1 MGRKIKKVLLY
12 MPPVSTSKYA
22 IDVNPLPPLG
32 LAYLGAVLEN
42 NGIEVKIFD
51 CLAEGWDS
59 RVEVGDNIVRIGTSF
74 EQVEE
79 IIRDY
84 EPDIVGVNNLFT
96 SQRKNAHEI
105 YKLAKKINSNIVTI
119 AGGAHPTVM
128 PELVL
133 SDANVDFVV
142 LGEGEESLINL
153 IEVVEGR
160 KEIFELNG
168 IGYRANGEKKII
180 PKTKFIED
188 LDGLPFPARHLL
200 NMKKYF
206 GLKVSHGTRTK
217 KRFSPIITSRG
228 CPTGC
233 TFCSAHKVWGKKF
246 RSRSAENVIAEMKL
260 IKQEY
265 GIEEIMFEDDNM
277 NLNAKR
283 AEKIFDLMIKEK
295 LDFVWD
301 TPNGVAAWT
310 LTENIIR
317 KMKLSGCRKLN
328 FPIETGNQFV
338 MDNIIRK
345 PVKLHKIAP
354 LINYAH
360 KINLKVGIFLV
371 IGMPGETEK
380 QMWDSV
386 HFAKDL
392 GVYSPHISIATPY
405 PGSEL
410 YEICL
415 EKKYLRD
422 NFTLD
427 DLFIRSFPISTKSWS
442 SERLKEIYG
451 DIQRFLFISY
461 FKKHSLQFTTTIVK
475 KFLRNPVKFLKQV
488 FKFVLGKKDWNIVR

>member
-1 MGRKIKKVLLY
+1 MDDRIKKVLLCI
-12 MPPVSTSKYA
+12 PPVFTFKHG

-42 NGIEVKIFD
+42 KGIEVKIFD
-51 CLAEGWDS
+51 CLAEGWND
-59 RVEVGDNIVRIGTSF
+59 RVEVSNEVIRIGTSF
-74 EQVEE
+74 EQIEE
-79 IIRDY
+79 IIRDCK
-84 EPDIVGVNNLFT
+84 PDMVGVNNLFT
-96 SQRKNAHEI
+96 TQRKNAHEI
-105 YKLAKKINSNIVTI
+105 YKLAKKTNPGIVTV
-119 AGGAHPTVM
+119 AGGAHPTAM

-133 SDANVDFVV
+133 SDKNVDFVV
-142 LGEGEESLINL
+142 IGEGEETIVDLISFVESKKDFSSLD
-153 IEVVEGR
+153 
-160 KEIFELNG
+160 G
-168 IGYRANGEKKII
+168 IGFRRNGDVKLM
-180 PKTKFIED
+180 PKTKYIEN
-188 LDGLPFPARHLL
+188 LDELPFPARHLL
-200 NMKKYF
+200 NMRKYF
-206 GLKVSHGTRTK
+206 GLEASHGTRSK

-228 CPTGC
+228 CPARC
-233 TFCSAHKVWGKKF
+233 MFCSAHKVWGKAF
-246 RSRSAENVIAEMKL
+246 RFRSAENVIAEMKL

-265 GIEEIMFEDDNM
+265 GIEEIMFEDDNI

-283 AEKIFDLMIKEK
+283 AEKIFDLMIEEE

-360 KINLKVGIFLV
+360 KIDLKVGIFLV

-410 YEICL
+410 YDICV

-422 NFTLD
+422 KFSLD
-427 DLFIRSFPISTKSWS
+427 DLFIRGFPISTKDWS
-442 SERLKEIYG
+442 GERLKEIYG
-451 DIQRFLFISY
+451 EMRRFLLISY
-461 FKKHSLQFTTTIVK
+461 FKRHPLAFSITIVK
-475 KFLRNPVKFLKQV
+475 KLFRDPVKFLKQV
-488 FKFVLGKKDWNIVR
+488 CRFVLGKKDWSIVR

>member
-1 MGRKIKKVLLY
+1 MHRKIKKVLLY
-12 MPPVSTSKYA
+12 IPPVFTSKYG

-51 CLAEGWDS
+51 CLAEGWDN
-59 RVEVGDNIVRIGTSF
+59 RLEVGDNIIRIGTSF

-84 EPDIVGVNNLFT
+84 APDMVGVNNLFT

-105 YKLAKKINSNIVTI
+105 YKLAKKINSNIVTV

-133 SDANVDFVV
+133 TDANVDFAV

-153 IEVVEGR
+153 IGVIEGR
-160 KEIFELNG
+160 KEIEELNG
-168 IGYRANGEKKII
+168 IGYRTNGEKKII

-217 KRFSPIITSRG
+217 KKFSPIITSRG
-228 CPTGC
+228 CPAGC
-233 TFCSAHKVWGKKF
+233 TFCSAHNVWGKKF
-246 RSRSAENVIAEMKL
+246 RSRSPENVIAEMKL

-265 GIEEIMFEDDNM
+265 GIEEIMFEDDNI

-283 AEKIFDLMIKEK
+283 AEKIFDLMIEEE

-317 KMKLSGCRKLN
+317 KMKLCGCRKLN

-360 KINLKVGIFLV
+360 KIDLKVGIFLV
-371 IGMPGETEK
+371 IGMPGETEE
-380 QMWDSV
+380 QMWDSA

-392 GVYSPHISIATPY
+392 GVYFPHISIATPY

-427 DLFIRSFPISTKSWS
+427 DLFIRSFPISTKNWT
-442 SERLKEIYG
+442 SERLKEIYS

-461 FKKHSLQFTTTIVK
+461 LKKHPLQFTIMIVK
-475 KFLRNPVKFLKQV
+475 KFLKRPGKSLKQV
-488 FKFVLGKKDWNIVR
+488 LKFVSGKKDWNMMR